1 MRLNKCS
8 RGSHSSDTSSAYSG
22 SDTMASTHSELD
34 GDEPDLSGLK
44 ESMVD
49 SDEDE
54 DLPESMDSLSVRDRV
69 RECLEKDP
77 SERTEDDVETLLE
90 FTQQLK
96 AFTNMTLS
104 VRRAL
109 CAAMA
114 SFFFLLLIFK
124 FKLLTKLF

>member
-77 SERTEDDVETLLE
+77 AERTEDNVETLLE

-96 AFTNMTLS
+96 AFTNMTHS

-109 CAAMA
+109 CGAMVNA
-114 SFFFLLLIFK
+114 
-124 FKLLTKLF
+124 